1 MTITMTSKNQI
12 TLPKRITQT
21 LGLSRG
27 SLFNIEV
34 SRNRIELIPLE
45 TKEKTF
51 TKQMYSKLE
60 ALSIR
65 EKGQEKPISRQFIAQ
80 LKNGGKA

>member
-12 TLPKRITQT
+12 TLPKRITRT
-21 LGLSRG
+21 LGLSKG
-27 SLFNIEV
+27 ALFSIDV

-45 TKEKTF
+45 TREKTF

-60 ALSIR
+60 ALSII
-65 EKGQEKPISRQFIAQ
+65 EKGEEKPMSRQFIAR
-80 LKNGGKA
+80 LKNGKA